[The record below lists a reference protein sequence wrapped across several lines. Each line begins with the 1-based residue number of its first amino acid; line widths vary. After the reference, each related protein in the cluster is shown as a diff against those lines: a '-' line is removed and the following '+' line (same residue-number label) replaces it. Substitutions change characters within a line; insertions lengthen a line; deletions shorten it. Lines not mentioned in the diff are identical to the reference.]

1 MQLYAKCI
9 ELQSKK
15 KISNNFLFRLGEL
28 HIVFAKLKAPGKYI
42 NNSGLEQAFAEA
54 EIYGPAT
61 NEQIKH
67 DKHIKRSFEGNTAL
81 NVALFCVHM
90 QNFVSL
96 YHSLRKNCERD
107 LPTL

>member
-1 MQLYAKCI
+1 MFQ
-9 ELQSKK
+9 
-15 KISNNFLFRLGEL
+15 LGEL
-28 HIVFAKLKAPGKYI
+28 HIVFAMLKALGKYI
-42 NNSGLEQAFAEA
+42 NNSGLDQAFAEA

-61 NEQIKH
+61 NKQIEH